1 MGYNYVELYFLHPA
15 EIFSSN
21 ELSFEC
27 KKAPKKGKR
36 KYKINRFLLSSN
48 PFDVTGLFL
57 YPLKASESQIFSEG
71 IVHEMTRDMKWVN
84 LKQISVA
91 R

>member
-48 PFDVTGLFL
+48 PFDVTGPFL
-57 YPLKASESQIFSEG
+57 YPLKASESQEFSDIFRRYSTWNDSW
-71 IVHEMTRDMKWVN
+71 HEKG
-84 LKQISVA
+84 
-91 R
+91 

>member
-57 YPLKASESQIFSEG
+57 YPLKASESQEFSDIFRRYSTWNDSW
-71 IVHEMTRDMKWVN
+71 HEKG
-84 LKQISVA
+84 
-91 R
+91 